1 MARPILN
8 RDDRLE
14 LRATKE
20 EKRLLAAAAAYER
33 LDVTSFIMRPYPR
46 RARWW
51 TATSASSFPSATG
64 HECWNCWRTRRSRRP
79 RFVPPH
85 AVTASRPAG
94 ERTPMARRAD
104 RPPA

>member
-1 MARPILN
+1 MPVVDLYGYHPCVVMIQKLRRSVMARPILN

-64 HECWNCWRTRRSRRP
+64 HECWNCWRTRRSRR
-79 RFVPPH
+79 
-85 AVTASRPAG
+85 
-94 ERTPMARRAD
+94 
-104 RPPA
+104 